1 MDSPPR
7 WLVELHKK
15 LWAKSHLFDQ
25 IFRVAN
31 LTTADFV
38 ELQLRLES
46 NDSSRSHPS
55 YKTQDVSSI
64 KADFLREK
72 SCGATLELPV
82 DKDGNPKL
90 VPSVSQVV
98 PPSAP
103 PVLDDAMDVEADAEA
118 DPAPQSP
125 GYIIADANEL
135 SAGSTA
141 IFPCAI
147 RYMDLT
153 TLELENSSIPVKPL
167 TLIRDEWNLMIDLF
181 NARKRGIRGSAI
193 FTGSPGIGEHLL
205 SSNSRSQLTDHRRQN
220 LPFVL
225 HPNPLHHQSP
235 AGRVSRHGRGCLP
248 YHRRGSIPNE
258 RRDGPRRSW

>member
-1 MDSPPR
+1 
-7 WLVELHKK
+7 
-15 LWAKSHLFDQ
+15 
-25 IFRVAN
+25 
-31 LTTADFV
+31 
-38 ELQLRLES
+38 
-46 NDSSRSHPS
+46 
-55 YKTQDVSSI
+55 
-64 KADFLREK
+64 
-72 SCGATLELPV
+72 
-82 DKDGNPKL
+82 
-90 VPSVSQVV
+90 
-98 PPSAP
+98 
-103 PVLDDAMDVEADAEA
+103 MDVEADAEA
-118 DPAPQSP
+118 DPAQPP

-141 IFPCAI
+141 MFPCAI

-153 TLELENSSIPVKPL
+153 TLELENCSIPVKPL